1 MFQLP
6 LPKYS
11 EDDPIK
17 LADWLEIY
25 ALLSA
30 DSSSSRGDLESALQ
44 RTGSFNPVDIETICA
59 DVFSE
64 LGPRSTAARR
74 AYPFEVAG
82 GLLSLKG
89 ERVDFISY
97 IFCLCLSYFGWQQSK
112 GKTIFPRRMFEDLA
126 ALAAKNFLN
135 GDSYRFAAPRKDVPQ
150 FREALEKLSARM
162 GEGEGCKQEDTRSA
176 QDDNLDIVAW
186 RHFPDRLPGKL
197 LLFGQCATG
206 DDWDKGKL
214 TSLQPDPFCKYWF
227 REHPPSPVIKAFFI
241 PHRVG
246 KSRWYK
252 VSLFGGVMFDRC
264 RLAYWVHA
272 GKTLKV
278 QAPYVAWVDELLSA
292 QM

>member
-6 LPKYS
+6 LPKDS

-30 DSSSSRGDLESALQ
+30 DLSSSRGDLESALQ
-44 RTGSFNPVDIETICA
+44 RTGSFLPVEIETICA

-64 LGPRSTAARR
+64 LRPRAIAAPR
-74 AYPFEVAG
+74 AYPFAVDG

-89 ERVDFISY
+89 KKVDFISY
-97 IFCLCLSYFGWQQSK
+97 IFCLCLSYFGWQQTK
-112 GKTIFPRRMFEDLA
+112 GNKIFPRRMFEDLA

-150 FREALEKLSARM
+150 FRDALDKLCARM
-162 GEGEGCKQEDTRSA
+162 GEGDGCKPEDTRSA

-186 RHFPDRLPGKL
+186 RHFPDKLPGKL

-206 DDWDKGKL
+206 DDWDKTKL
-214 TSLQPDPFCKYWF
+214 TSLQPEPFSAYWF
-227 REHPPSPVIKAFFI
+227 RERPPSPMIKAYFI
-241 PHRVG
+241 PHRVDKG
-246 KSRWYK
+246 CWNK
-252 VSLFGGVMFDRC
+252 VNLFGGVMFDRC
-264 RLAYWVHA
+264 RIAYWVHA
-272 GKTLKV
+272 GKTLKAP
-278 QAPYVAWVDELLSA
+278 APYAEWVDELLAA